1 MSFNIENLNFRYR
14 QLTREDRLM
23 KKTLL
28 EHHYELRIASL
39 RDDSIADCAKRIA
52 VVEHLA
58 TEHGWKHLCE
68 GKCIDI
74 NLLNNT
80 NCQCGSQHR

>member
-1 MSFNIENLNFRYR
+1 
-14 QLTREDRLM
+14 M

-80 NCQCGSQHR
+80 NCQCGSQPR

>member
-1 MSFNIENLNFRYR
+1 
-14 QLTREDRLM
+14 M

-28 EHHYELRIASL
+28 ERHYELRIESL
-39 RDDSIADCAKRIA
+39 RDDSIVDYTKRLA
-52 VVEHLA
+52 VVERLA

-74 NLLNNT
+74 KLQNIYT
-80 NCQCGSQHR
+80 DGQCLARPR

>member
-1 MSFNIENLNFRYR
+1 
-14 QLTREDRLM
+14 M

-39 RDDSIADCAKRIA
+39 RDDFVADCAKRIA

-74 NLLNNT
+74 NLLNIYA
-80 NCQCGSQHR
+80 NCQGDARPR

>member
-1 MSFNIENLNFRYR
+1 
-14 QLTREDRLM
+14 M

-28 EHHYELRIASL
+28 EHHYALRIESL
-39 RDDSIADCAKRIA
+39 RDDPIAGYAKRLA
-52 VVEHLA
+52 VVERLA

-74 NLLNNT
+74 NLQNIST
-80 NCQCGSQHR
+80 ACQCFARPH